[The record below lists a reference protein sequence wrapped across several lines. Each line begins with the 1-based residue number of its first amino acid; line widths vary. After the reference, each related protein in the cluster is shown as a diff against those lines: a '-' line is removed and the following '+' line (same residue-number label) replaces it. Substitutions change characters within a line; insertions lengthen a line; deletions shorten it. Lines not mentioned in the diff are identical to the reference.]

1 MSMQVRYK
9 VDFGGG
15 VRGDRRDAV
24 DAPEAGAE
32 PDEAP
37 VAADPGA
44 ASRPQPVS
52 RAARMLALAHHVERL
67 VEAGDL
73 AGYAEAA
80 RALGITRARL
90 TQVMNLLLLAPEI
103 QEQILTGTLCLSE
116 RRLRVVVAET
126 YWEQQCIRLRLAQE
140 GESHES

>member
-1 MSMQVRYK
+1 MKVRYR

-15 VRGDRRDAV
+15 ARGDQRDAV
-24 DAPEAGAE
+24 DAPDVGAE

-37 VAADPGA
+37 VAAGPEA
-44 ASRPQPVS
+44 APQSQPVS

-67 VEAGDL
+67 VEAGEL
-73 AGYAEAA
+73 TGYAEAA
-80 RALGITRARL
+80 RALGVTRARMSQL
-90 TQVMNLLLLAPEI
+90 MNLLLLAPEI
-103 QEQILTGTLCLSE
+103 QKQILSDTVQISE
-116 RRLRVVVAET
+116 RGLRTVTAEA